1 MHCERY
7 RTRLADARLW
17 DGDWNKMEPNKQKA
31 IVIFIVVILI
41 ACIPLGVA
49 APVGISES
57 AVVEAAKSWIGVESV
72 HGGNDRSG
80 IDCSH
85 LVYQVYK
92 QVGAKSIVF
101 QTVPDMKK
109 NTDYVSISPPTPGDV
124 IFWGKDVTKN
134 DKKYWL
140 SVHVGIYIGNGQFI
154 HTSFDTKKVA
164 IDNISS
170 LYQDGMPYF
179 ARWSHT

>member
-1 MHCERY
+1 
-7 RTRLADARLW
+7 
-17 DGDWNKMEPNKQKA
+17 METSKQQA
-31 IVIFIVVILI
+31 IVLLLIVFLI

-57 AVVEAAKSWIGVESV
+57 AVVEAAKSWIGVDSV
-72 HGGNDRSG
+72 HGGNDRLG

-92 QVGAKSIVF
+92 QAGAKSIVF
-101 QTVPDMKK
+101 QTVPNMKI
-109 NTDYVSISPPTPGDV
+109 NTNYVNISSPAPGDI

-140 SVHVGIYIGNGQFI
+140 SVHVGIYVGNGQFI
-154 HTSFDTKKVA
+154 HTSYDTKKVA
-164 IDNISS
+164 IDNITGP
-170 LYQDGMPYF
+170 YQDGAPYF
-179 ARWSHT
+179 ARWSHSQDNFDLSWILSSQKSGLNFSQ

>member
-1 MHCERY
+1 MK
-7 RTRLADARLW
+7 T
-17 DGDWNKMEPNKQKA
+17 NKQKV
-31 IVIFIVVILI
+31 IVSLIVVIII
-41 ACIPLGVA
+41 AFIPLGTA
-49 APVGISES
+49 APAGISES
-57 AVVEAAKSWIGVESV
+57 AVVEAAKSWIGVESI

-85 LVYQVYK
+85 LIYQIYK
-92 QVGAKSIVF
+92 QIGAKSIVF

-109 NTDYVSISPPTPGDV
+109 NTDYVSISSPTPGDV
-124 IFWGKDVTKN
+124 IFWEKEVTKN

-164 IDNISS
+164 IDNITGP
-170 LYQDGMPYF
+170 YQDGMPYF

>member
-1 MHCERY
+1 
-7 RTRLADARLW
+7 
-17 DGDWNKMEPNKQKA
+17 MEINNQKA
-31 IVIFIVVILI
+31 IVLFIVIILI
-41 ACIPLGVA
+41 VCIPLGLA

-72 HGGNDRSG
+72 HGGSDRSG

-85 LVYQVYK
+85 LVYNVYK

-109 NTDYVSISPPTPGDV
+109 NTDYVSISSPTPGDV
-124 IFWGKDVTKN
+124 IFWEKDVTKN

>member
-1 MHCERY
+1 
-7 RTRLADARLW
+7 
-17 DGDWNKMEPNKQKA
+17 MEPNKQKT

-41 ACIPLGVA
+41 ACIPLGAA

-57 AVVEAAKSWIGVESV
+57 AVVEAAKGWIGADSV
-72 HGGNDRSG
+72 HGGNNTSG

-109 NTDYVSISPPTPGDV
+109 NADYVSISSPTPEDV
-124 IFWGKDVTKN
+124 IFWG
-134 DKKYWL
+134 
-140 SVHVGIYIGNGQFI
+140 
-154 HTSFDTKKVA
+154 
-164 IDNISS
+164 
-170 LYQDGMPYF
+170 
-179 ARWSHT
+179 

>member
-1 MHCERY
+1 MHFYGMEI
-7 RTRLADARLW
+7 
-17 DGDWNKMEPNKQKA
+17 GDWDKMETNEQNA
-31 IVIFIVVILI
+31 IVLFIVVILVS
-41 ACIPLGVA
+41 CIPLGVA

-57 AVVEAAKSWIGVESV
+57 AVVEAAKGWIGADSV
-72 HGGNDRSG
+72 HGGNDTSG
-80 IDCSH
+80 VDCSH

-92 QVGAKSIVF
+92 QVGAKSIIF
-101 QTVPDMKK
+101 QTVPDMKR
-109 NTDYVSISPPTPGDV
+109 NADYVSISSPNPGDV

-164 IDNISS
+164 IDNITG
-170 LYQDGMPYF
+170 LYQDGAPYF
-179 ARWSHT
+179 ARWSHN